1 MQLICPNFYMSM
13 LFEVRIES
21 IFWRKSLFLYCVS
34 ISKERRCF
42 TLRCFKNYNNDY
54 NYYKQCISLTCS
66 DLSNSFCLDMF
77 WLQIIV
83 LITIMCVWIDS
94 KNNYRHIKSWN
105 FFKSTTPAQRI
116 ENKKLKSSIFRFARV
131 CSQNLIT
138 WESQNGLIWIY
149 FKNLYCNSKT
159 SINNLDE

>member
-1 MQLICPNFYMSM
+1 MQLICPNFDMSM
-13 LFEVRIES
+13 LLEVRIES
-21 IFWRKSLFLYCVS
+21 IFYRWSLFLYCVS

-42 TLRCFKNYNNDY
+42 ALRFFKNYNNDY

-66 DLSNSFCLDMF
+66 DLSNSFCLDLF

-105 FFKSTTPAQRI
+105 FCKNTTPVQRI
-116 ENKKLKSSIFRFARV
+116 ENKKLESFIFHLLGYV
-131 CSQNLIT
+131 V
-138 WESQNGLIWIY
+138 
-149 FKNLYCNSKT
+149 KNW
-159 SINNLDE
+159 